1 MKPEGFDATNK
12 KRARVR
18 TSPKTWTRIRK
29 TAMKA
34 CTTGFNATYHEDGP
48 TIEEVRGRDDYTIVE
63 FGAPW
68 CEHCQA
74 AEAAVKRV
82 LSDHSFS
89 HIKIFDGAGKRL
101 GRAFKVKLWP
111 TLILLKSGEEIA
123 RLVRPTEP
131 EELSLF
137 LKAAFD

>member
-1 MKPEGFDATNK
+1 
-12 KRARVR
+12 
-18 TSPKTWTRIRK
+18 
-29 TAMKA
+29 MKA
-34 CTTGFNATYHEDGP
+34 CTTGFNSIYHEDGP
-48 TIEEVRGRDDYTIVE
+48 TIEEVRGRDGYIIVE

-74 AEAAVKRV
+74 AEGAVKSV
-82 LSDHSFS
+82 LSEHSFS

-101 GRAFKVKLWP
+101 GRSFKVKLWP

-123 RLVRPTEP
+123 RLVRPTSP

-137 LKAAFD
+137 LKSAVDS